1 MRRQL
6 TGSNWSY
13 VIRQDGRIVTVS
25 ESELEPIPEVSATQ
39 SWLLEKPASPESF
52 SAMVTRAKL
61 NRGVTDAIFS
71 YGVTKTIINPFQFK
85 PVLKYLDSAM
95 ERMLIAD
102 EVGLGKTIEAG
113 LLWTEMAARGQANRV
128 VVVCPAA
135 LVPKWQREMSERFGF
150 ELEHY
155 STADLRRVVERLEAG
170 TLPQNFAAVVSIQ
183 TFRTF
188 DALQQMEEPQLRI
201 GPMHH

>member
-1 MRRQL
+1 
-6 TGSNWSY
+6 
-13 VIRQDGRIVTVS
+13 
-25 ESELEPIPEVSATQ
+25 
-39 SWLLEKPASPESF
+39 
-52 SAMVTRAKL
+52 MVTRAKL

-128 VVVCPAA
+128 MVVCPAA

-155 STADLRRVVERLEAG
+155 KTADLRRMVDRLEAG

-188 DALQQMEEPQLRI
+188 DRLSKWRSSTSHWTYASSTRPTRCAIRVPQASTRAI
-201 GPMHH
+201 PPRCFWFPSAAKRDPAQSRQ